1 MNFSQYVS
9 RLFFVDLG
17 ILIIIA
23 PPFRRKSGTL
33 NFVAKCKIQA
43 KFVEEKMKRFI
54 TLLIII
60 AGFTGLNAL
69 EPANNSTFDSM
80 GCMPEIVVTA
90 PRFENEDDAWSG
102 LIPEIV
108 TTAPRDK
115 DTNTIGVMSEIVVTA
130 PRFENEDDAW
140 SGLMPEIVTTAP
152 RYDAYSGLTD
162 TIYVTASRYDDTDI
176 GPITMVGQTKPN
188 TPGANNEPFQINMN
202 NLDNNQSFSGDINFI
217 ILLVMM
223 SFIIGLFV
231 LLHYLRKNRRPA
243 KVVCYCANK
252 MNR

>member
-9 RLFFVDLG
+9 RLFFVPLQNQWTAGYSIQPFSQKNWIKDLG

-23 PPFRRKSGTL
+23 PFFRRKNGTL
-33 NFVAKCKIQA
+33 NFAAKCKIQA

-54 TLLIII
+54 TLLIIM

-90 PRFENEDDAWSG
+90 PRYA
-102 LIPEIV
+102 
-108 TTAPRDK
+108 
-115 DTNTIGVMSEIVVTA
+115 
-130 PRFENEDDAW
+130 NEDDAW

-176 GPITMVGQTKPN
+176 GPITLIGQMKPN

-202 NLDNNQSFSGDINFI
+202 NLDNNQSFSRNINSI
-217 ILLVMM
+217 IFLVMM
-223 SFIIGLFV
+223 SLIIGLFV
-231 LLHYLRKNRRPA
+231 LLHYLRKNRRSA
-243 KVVCYCANK
+243 KVVCYCTK
-252 MNR
+252 RIR

>member
-33 NFVAKCKIQA
+33 NFAAKCKIQA

-102 LIPEIV
+102 L
-108 TTAPRDK
+108 
-115 DTNTIGVMSEIVVTA
+115 
-130 PRFENEDDAW
+130 
-140 SGLMPEIVTTAP
+140 MPEIVTTAP

-176 GPITMVGQTKPN
+176 GPITMIGQTKPN

-202 NLDNNQSFSGDINFI
+202 NLDNNQSFSEGINSI
-217 ILLVMM
+217 IFLVMM
-223 SFIIGLFV
+223 SLIIGLFV

-252 MNR
+252 MNQ